1 MSGRFDSIILIG
13 FGGPTKGCCRRYA
26 ECPGEAYCYVEG
38 IVGERAGG
46 SERIRE
52 VAAHYRHFGGVSPF
66 TYFSQKQAGAL
77 EMALEEA
84 GVRIPVYT
92 GYRFWT
98 PYVRETL
105 AEMGRRGLRRAL
117 GVILAPH
124 RTKISWEAYRGA
136 VASAREELGGA
147 APETA
152 FLETPWHRR
161 PGFIDAVAGRVRQ
174 AAAEG
179 EGGERG
185 AMGGARVIFTAHSIP
200 VSMARTSAYAE
211 EFRETATLAAR
222 RLGLE
227 EHRVG
232 FQSSPDAPPGT
243 WLGPD
248 VKDVIREAAAEGAD
262 AVLLVPVGF
271 LCDHVEVLFDL
282 DIEAREAAE
291 EAGLA
296 FCRAPTVG
304 THPAFIG
311 MLRDLVLDA
320 TAGERG

>member
-1 MSGRFDSIILIG
+1 MSGRFDSIIMVG
-13 FGGPTKGCCRRYA
+13 FGGPTRGCCRRHA

-38 IVGERAGG
+38 IVGRRAGG
-46 SERIRE
+46 AERIRE

-84 GVRIPVYT
+84 GVRLPVYT

-136 VASAREELGGA
+136 VAAAQEELGGA

-161 PGFIDAVAGRVRQ
+161 AGFIDAIAARVRE
-174 AAAEG
+174 AAAG
-179 EGGERG
+179 MCAGSVDD
-185 AMGGARVIFTAHSIP
+185 ARVIFTAHSIP
-200 VSMARTSAYAE
+200 VSMARASAYEE
-211 EFRETATLAAR
+211 EFRATAALAAR

-227 EHRVG
+227 EHRAG
-232 FQSSPDAPPGT
+232 FQSSPDAPQGT

-248 VKDVIREAAAEGAD
+248 VKDVIREAVADGAR

-296 FCRAPTVG
+296 FGRAPTVG

-311 MLRDLVLDA
+311 MLRDLVLEEM
-320 TAGERG
+320 AGERG